1 MFRQLL
7 ATPRRFALVAVV
19 AFGLLSLVA
28 TPSTFARST
37 PKTSAAPLNAQMQRI
52 VELVNQ
58 QRRQAGLAP
67 VSVNPTLM
75 SCAQQY
81 SSVQAGMGRLS
92 HTGPDGSTPG
102 QRLRRCG
109 YNWRHFGENLAA
121 GYVNAD
127 EVVAAWMASPG
138 HRKNILNPRVR
149 EIGLGYT
156 NRADDPNYYYDYY
169 VMELGIRR

>member
-1 MFRQLL
+1 MTNMHRL
-7 ATPRRFALVAVV
+7 ARFAIL
-19 AFGLLSLVA
+19 AFVLTSILLPLQPA
-28 TPSTFARST
+28 A
-37 PKTSAAPLNAQMQRI
+37 AAPDTKAANARLNSQMQRI
-52 VELVNQ
+52 VELVNA
-58 QRRQAGLAP
+58 RRAEAGIGP
-67 VSVNPTLM
+67 VAVDPVLM

-81 SSVQAGMGRLS
+81 SETQAAMGRLN